1 MCNVRWRRIISS
13 TFSEERVCQMTKR
26 VRMLLR
32 VSSNQQLEA
41 DGDLSVQR
49 QLVIEYIEKQS
60 DWVLDA
66 KEYFEGSNSGYKN
79 AVADRDVL
87 QEALQD
93 AEAGE
98 YDILVAYKDDRIG
111 RRMWEIGAYVMT
123 LKNHGV
129 DIYTV
134 KDGCIS
140 PESDD
145 IMGQMM
151 LALRYGNAQ
160 KSSSDT
166 GMRVKDTAQKLVQK
180 GRFIGGAAPYGYRL
194 ELSGEISK
202 HGRALH
208 HLVIVP
214 EEAEVVKYIY
224 DLSLN
229 KEYGSTR
236 IAKVLNQHEKYK
248 QMAPRDTWKSGT
260 ITSILTNPVY
270 AGHIA
275 YKRRERVNGK
285 YHRLDSK
292 DWITSFEANEN
303 IMIIDSDTWNRTQD
317 RRKMRGD
324 KYIKS
329 LENKDVTVIRR
340 NSGMLALI
348 DVLYCGYCGSKM
360 TNGSRYNYWTIKSTG
375 ERRASKIAIYK
386 CQTAWKGIP
395 HDKTKQFRADLV
407 EPIVFEAMAQ
417 YIGKL
422 QENEDVFTQIEENQN
437 KEKKCRAIELKREK
451 ENFDKMQKQIII
463 MESKIPDAMTGD
475 YPLSLEELVDVIKKR
490 KAEADKQ
497 QEIVL
502 QKEAE
507 LKNASVSVKEWE
519 ELRHNIPTWQEVFL
533 KADVPTKRVLVDKLV
548 ERIDIKKNEIIIRFK
563 INFNDFF
570 TNPE

>member
-1 MCNVRWRRIISS
+1 
-13 TFSEERVCQMTKR
+13 
-26 VRMLLR
+26 MLLR

-49 QLVIEYIEKQS
+49 QIVMEYIEKQP
-60 DWVLDA
+60 DWVLDT

-98 YDILVAYKDDRIG
+98 YNILVAYKDDRIG

-145 IMGQMM
+145 IMGQMV

-166 GMRVKDTAQKLVQK
+166 GMRVKDTAQKLVQN

-224 DLSLN
+224 NLSLN
-229 KEYGSTR
+229 KEYGSTK

-248 QMAPRDTWKSGT
+248 SMAPRDNWKSGT

-285 YHRLDSK
+285 YHRLDSE

-329 LENKDVTVIRR
+329 LENKNVTVIRR
-340 NSGMLALI
+340 NSGILALI
-348 DVLYCGYCGSKM
+348 DVLYCGYCGGKM
-360 TNGSRYNYWTIKSTG
+360 TNGSRYNYWTIKDTG

-395 HDKTKQFRADLV
+395 HDKTKQFRADRV
-407 EPIVFEAMAQ
+407 EPIVFDAMAQ

-422 QENEDVFTQIEENQN
+422 QENEDVFIQIEENQN
-437 KEKKCRAIELKREK
+437 KEKKSKVIELKREK
-451 ENFDKMQKQIII
+451 ENLDKIRNQITV

-475 YPLSLEELVDVIKKR
+475 YPLSLEELVAVIKKH
-490 KAEADKQ
+490 KTEAVKQ
-497 QEIVL
+497 QKIVSL
-502 QKEAE
+502 KETE
-507 LKNASVSVKEWE
+507 LKNASVSVKDWE
-519 ELRHNIPTWQEVFL
+519 ELRRNIPTWQEVFL
-533 KADVPTKRVLVDKLV
+533 NADIPTKRVLVNKLV
-548 ERIDIKKNEIIIRFK
+548 ERIDIKKNEIVVRFK
-563 INFNDFF
+563 INLNDFF
-570 TNPE
+570 HQPRMTGDFGVSK